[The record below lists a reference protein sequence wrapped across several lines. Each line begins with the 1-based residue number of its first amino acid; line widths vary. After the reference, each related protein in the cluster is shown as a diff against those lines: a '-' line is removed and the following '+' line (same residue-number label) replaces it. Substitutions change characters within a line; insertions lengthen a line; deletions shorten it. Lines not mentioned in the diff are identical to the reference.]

1 MILPYYHNVADK
13 TDGDDNEDMQ
23 LDVVDGY
30 HGDNN
35 SFGGSGDEVGVT
47 TEY

>member
-1 MILPYYHNVADK
+1 MILRYHHNVADK
-13 TDGDDNEDMQ
+13 TDGDDNDDLQ
-23 LDVVDGY
+23 LDIVDSY

-47 TEY
+47 T